1 MKLVVRYSLETSFEL
16 EIMAITRELFVER
29 SVRRGMLSLKSK
41 VRLAVRMVLCAGLL
55 VATITYGFHAAASAR
70 FSGNTPPR
78 ATCAAD
84 GGVGD
89 HCDAHA
95 TSRRRLGSH
104 VALLPNCTDEFF
116 CPGRYWEKNVDG
128 ETKNVVHAALDGRMV
143 RDFGNGTS
151 ASDTHKYD
159 YKCITDAVDCL
170 CCDDGMEGN
179 ECRTRVIVSV
189 PSTVTL
195 KGTTLKAVEAEL
207 EKNATLVTKY
217 TREDN
222 TVHYG
227 LEIRPLADVTSPA
240 SAGLAFYE
248 VLIVIPQDTKGRSIV
263 PASAD
268 FVKYQR
274 ALVDAKAQVRAAAV
288 KGGGTAAVKV
298 HDNVTVASMLLE
310 SAHQQGVSNTPGRS
324 ICHPCC
330 YTKNTRKP
338 SAGSTHQP
346 GFDGDYESCL
356 NSHDSWKDNGAI
368 MNSKF
373 DAANPVSP
381 YNLNA
386 KCSTMA
392 GYPPM
397 AVDAFNNG
405 GLIIYI
411 IGMM

>member
-1 MKLVVRYSLETSFEL
+1 MTSR
-16 EIMAITRELFVER
+16 REVFVER

-70 FSGNTPPR
+70 YSGNTPAR

-84 GGVGD
+84 GGVD
-89 HCDAHA
+89 DAHA

-104 VALLPNCTDEFF
+104 TKLLPNCTDEFF
-116 CPGRYWEKNVDG
+116 CPGRYWDIASDK
-128 ETKNVVHAALDGRMV
+128 ETKIVVHAALDGRMD

-159 YKCITDAVDCL
+159 YKCITDAVDCQ

-195 KGTTLKAVEAEL
+195 NNGTTLKAVEAEL
-207 EKNATLVTKY
+207 EKNAKLVTKY
-217 TREDN
+217 TREDD

-248 VLIVIPQDTKGRSIV
+248 VLIVIPQDTKGRSVV

-268 FVKYQR
+268 FVKYQG
-274 ALVDAKAQVRAAAV
+274 ALVDAKMQVRAAVV
-288 KGGGTAAVKV
+288 KGGGTAAAKV

-330 YTKNTRKP
+330 YTKNTLKP
-338 SAGSTHQP
+338 SAGVSYQP
-346 GFDGDYESCL
+346 GFGGDYESCL
-356 NSHDSWKDNGAI
+356 NAHDSWINNGAI

-373 DAANPVSP
+373 DAANPVP
-381 YNLNA
+381 PFNLNA
-386 KCSTMA
+386 MCSTMS
-392 GYPPM
+392 GYPAM

-405 GLIIYI
+405 GLIIYV